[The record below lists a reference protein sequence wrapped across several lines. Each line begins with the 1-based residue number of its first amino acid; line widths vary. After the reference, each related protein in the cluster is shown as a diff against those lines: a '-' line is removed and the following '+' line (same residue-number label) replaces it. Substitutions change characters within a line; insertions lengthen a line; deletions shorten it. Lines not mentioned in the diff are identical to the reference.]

1 MNVEFIN
8 PFIIA
13 TVNALTTMAFI
24 APKRGQPQI
33 RKDEPPNGADISAV
47 IGLTGE
53 TNGWVAICL
62 QKSVALNIAG
72 NMLGVQKSYIDADV
86 RDAVGEIVN
95 MIAGG
100 AKAELAKKG
109 FSFKIAIPTVV
120 VGDNHQLGQSKNS
133 VYLVIPFETEH
144 GSFYVNVCLESEVK
158 RGLRS

>member
-8 PFIIA
+8 PFIVS

-24 APKRGQPQI
+24 TPKRGQPQI
-33 RKDEPPNGADISAV
+33 RKDEPPNSADISAV

-62 QKSVALNIAG
+62 QKSVALNVAA
-72 NMLGVQKSYIDADV
+72 NMLGVQKAYIDADV

-109 FSFKIAIPTVV
+109 YTFKIAIPTVV
-120 VGDNHQLGQSKNS
+120 VGDNHQLGQSKNCL
-133 VYLVIPFETEH
+133 YLLIPFETEH
-144 GSFYVNVCLESEVK
+144 GSFFVNVCLETEVK
-158 RGLRS
+158 PAF